1 MAEPRSSP
9 VAVLILCMAQE
20 SAVAS
25 IRYMRS
31 ELASVV
37 DSMLI
42 SPSLMSLPGVQLLF
56 SRFH

>member
-1 MAEPRSSP
+1 
-9 VAVLILCMAQE
+9 MAQE